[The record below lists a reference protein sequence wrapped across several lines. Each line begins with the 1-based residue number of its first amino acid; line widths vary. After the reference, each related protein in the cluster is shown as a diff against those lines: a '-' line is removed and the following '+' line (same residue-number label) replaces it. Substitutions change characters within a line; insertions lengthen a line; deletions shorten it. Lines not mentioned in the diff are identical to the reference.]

1 MSSHSVYCFASVE
14 YKNNRANERIN
25 SEIFTLPALNFQ
37 FVMKD
42 KVSVH
47 VEPLCIHI
55 RYWSNN
61 GNRLVFVL
69 QWETSVNSLS
79 RLEMHLQQCLDHF
92 PQGEGLESYSFLTLD
107 PNWDM
112 IQRGGIWASRELEV
126 VACLHSNFIQS
137 PSLCEVVVRWVLNS

>member
-1 MSSHSVYCFASVE
+1 M
-14 YKNNRANERIN
+14 
-25 SEIFTLPALNFQ
+25 
-37 FVMKD
+37 
-42 KVSVH
+42 
-47 VEPLCIHI
+47 
-55 RYWSNN
+55 
-61 GNRLVFVL
+61 L

-137 PSLCEVVVRWVLNS
+137 PSLCEVVVR